1 MMLQKIAGGGNF
13 MKKQILRGIKD
24 LSKLLRDESHREAV
38 AFFQKIFFC
47 FQVGLR
53 RSNHIP
59 RRLGEH
65 ALQS

>member
-1 MMLQKIAGGGNF
+1 
-13 MKKQILRGIKD
+13 MKKQILRGIRD

-65 ALQS
+65 ALRS